1 MTDTCRDCG
10 DHIEWGESV
19 CCMGCRVCNEYV
31 TPAYQ
36 LRERYAQICPACTG
50 PLSAIAGQFV
60 CLWCGRTTP
69 APMWPHR
76 NATETPALGD
86 PFLDS
91 KPLTLRVLAER
102 YGRLERGT
110 W

>member
-1 MTDTCRDCG
+1 METCRDCG
-10 DHIEWGESV
+10 DKIEMGESV
-19 CCMGCRVCNEYV
+19 CCMGCRICNEQEDLEG
-31 TPAYQ
+31 YQ
-36 LRERYAQICPACTG
+36 LRERYALNCPACTG

-76 NATETPALGD
+76 NATENPALGD

-91 KPLTLRVLAER
+91 KPLILRVLAER